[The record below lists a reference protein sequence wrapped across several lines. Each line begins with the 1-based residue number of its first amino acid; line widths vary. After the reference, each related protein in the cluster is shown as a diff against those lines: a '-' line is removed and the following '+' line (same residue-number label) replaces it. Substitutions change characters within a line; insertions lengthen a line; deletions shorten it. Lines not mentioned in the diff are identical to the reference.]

1 MLTGATM
8 PISSASLPTEMRYVD
23 LPSFGAPEV
32 MKLANGPLPQPRAGE
47 ILVRVEAAGVNRP
60 DVAQRQGS
68 YPPPKD
74 ASPILGLEIAG
85 EVVALGEGVSDFAIG
100 DKVCGLANGGGYAEY
115 CVVPVGQALP
125 WPKGYDAVKAAALPE
140 TFFTVWANLFQMAGL
155 TEGESVLIHGG
166 SSGIG
171 TTAIQLAKAFGATVY
186 TTAGSKEK
194 CDACEKLGAT
204 RAIDYKTEDFA
215 EVVRT
220 ATAGKGV
227 DVVLDMIGAA
237 YFEKNLSVLAKDGC
251 LSIIAFLGGSK
262 AENVNLTPIM
272 VKRLTVTGS
281 TMRPRTAE
289 EKRAIRD
296 DLAAQAWPL
305 LEQGTVAPVIHSVLD
320 FDQVIE
326 AHRLMETSSHIGK
339 IVLKL

>member
-1 MLTGATM
+1 MSLPATM
-8 PISSASLPTEMRYVD
+8 RHVD
-23 LPSFGAPEV
+23 LTTHGGPEV
-32 MKLANGPLPQPRAGE
+32 MRLVEGPLPSPRPGE

-85 EVVALGEGVSDFAIG
+85 EIVGLGTGVTDFQIG
-100 DKVCGLANGGGYAEY
+100 DRICALANGGGYAEY
-115 CVVPVGQALP
+115 CAVPASQALP
-125 WPKGYDAVKAAALPE
+125 FPKGYDAVKAAALPE

-155 TEGESVLIHGG
+155 TEGETVLIHGG

-171 TTAIQLAKAFGATVY
+171 TTAIQLAKTFGATVY
-186 TTAGSKEK
+186 TTAGSAEK
-194 CDACEKLGAT
+194 CAACMDLGAV
-204 RAIDYKTEDFA
+204 RAINYKAEDFV
-215 EVVRT
+215 EIVKEET
-220 ATAGKGV
+220 QGTGV

-237 YFEKNLSVLAKDGC
+237 YFDRNLQVLAKDGC
-251 LSIIAFLGGSK
+251 LSIIAFLGGAVAEK
-262 AENVNLTPIM
+262 ADLRPIM

-296 DLAAQAWPL
+296 DLATEVWPR
-305 LEQGTVAPVIHSVLD
+305 LERGDLAPVIHAVMP
-320 FDQVIE
+320 FEAVVE
-326 AHRLMETSSHIGK
+326 AHRLMESSEHIGK
-339 IVLKL
+339 IVLKMG